1 MDVKVRFRFN
11 KLSGEVELFEVD
23 QESGLPNEE
32 HNRSHDRLASEL
44 GALLDRHPRILET
57 SAAAPSVDAATVP
70 AEPAS
75 EEDVTP
81 ETRQRQKDA

>member
-11 KLSGEVELFEVD
+11 KLTGEVELFEVD

-32 HNRSHDRLASEL
+32 HNRGHDKLASEL

-57 SAAAPSVDAATVP
+57 STAAPPAGASTVP
-70 AEPAS
+70 DEPAS
-75 EEDVTP
+75 EDDVTA
-81 ETRQRQKDA
+81 ETDKRQKDA